1 MKTPCCNYEPHTLK
15 LRESMSSSEFLE
27 RVSELEQECIRLE
40 KIMVDHQFVA
50 SHKMDDAICG
60 LHKVRSC
67 WNHSIWGGAASCAPA
82 TPTHSAETSP
92 DPAA

>member
-1 MKTPCCNYEPHTLK
+1 MTDEAHTLK

-27 RVSELEQECIRLE
+27 RVSELEQECIELE
-40 KIMVDHQFVA
+40 KLMVGHGQFVA

-67 WNHSIWGGAASCAPA
+67 WNHSITWGVAASCVQDKP
-82 TPTHSAETSP
+82 TPSPETSP